1 MMILHHV
8 DASSTTQ
15 ERKHNDSSPE
25 SKHNYSTKRKVDG
38 TSLVHVVFKTTLP
51 ENWQGYVLTCKQMF
65 HHMNCFLYRGLLRLS
80 NDQKSYINITAV
92 GEHYIN
98 SLVIVAL
105 KCHSDTNTHF
115 AFGTFV
121 YLSVFCCH
129 MYLLELKSLLFTSY
143 IPVALFNFLYCT
155 SYPMW
160 AGTVK
165 LHGGVFISFYQ
176 LPSVRCLI
184 F

>member
-15 ERKHNDSSPE
+15 EQKHNDSSPE

-51 ENWQGYVLTCKQMF
+51 ENWHGYVLTCKQMF

-98 SLVIVAL
+98 PLVIVAL

-176 LPSVRCLI
+176 LPSVRCLS